1 MVRDVVCGME
11 LDPEDAPASTVHEG
25 ITYYLCSE
33 ACKHEFD
40 SEPEKYAG
48 FEGVA

>member
-1 MVRDVVCGME
+1 MIRDVVCGME
-11 LDPEDAPASTVHEG
+11 LDPEDDLPCSVHEG
-25 ITYYLCSE
+25 LTHYFCSE

-48 FEGVA
+48 FEGVV